1 MKLYFFQWWLGF
13 LGSTLDVWTF
23 SCWINSRYRV
33 FYQNFSNFNLNT
45 IQYLNWT
52 YFLGIVGLGRIG
64 QTVQKMLQPFGVQKF
79 VYTGRHKLSEDLEN
93 GAEYK
98 SFEDLLKMSDF
109 VIVTCA
115 LTPDTKE
122 IFNKNAFEI
131 MKPASVFINT
141 SRGGKNFTKSVIVL
155 KVVLLT
161 FCWIKFAKSHCW
173 MK

>member
-1 MKLYFFQWWLGF
+1 M
-13 LGSTLDVWTF
+13 
-23 SCWINSRYRV
+23 
-33 FYQNFSNFNLNT
+33 
-45 IQYLNWT
+45 
-52 YFLGIVGLGRIG
+52 GLGRIG

-131 MKPASVFINT
+131 MKPTSVFINT
-141 SRGGKNFTKSVIVL
+141 SRGGKVTSQSDNLRIFLSLRFYVKL
-155 KVVLLT
+155 KLT
-161 FCWIKFAKSHCW
+161 DLGYQNLQS
-173 MK
+173 